1 MKIIIVGCGKVGGTL
16 AKQLCSEG
24 HDVTVLDKDA
34 SKLRAMSSG
43 YDVLA
48 LEGDAS
54 SYSDL
59 KEAGVE
65 DADILIAVTDSDEK
79 NLLCCLIGRKTGN
92 LKAIARVR
100 NPVYNSEVE
109 FFRKGFGLAMV
120 INPEMAA
127 ASEIARMF
135 RFPTAINIETF
146 AKGHIELLTF
156 HLPEHSKLA
165 GKPLTYIH
173 SKLHTDVL
181 VVMVKRG
188 DQVTIPSGDFV
199 VQAGD
204 ILSIVTGHGQ
214 AHDFFGKI
222 GIETNRVKNVMIVG
236 GGKVTYYVA
245 KKLIE
250 NGISVKIIERD
261 RTKCDELS
269 DLLPRAEIIHGDG
282 IDEDLLLEE
291 GIEVVD
297 GFTALTGLDE
307 QNIMIGLFAK
317 SVSKSNVK
325 LVTKITKISF
335 DDVIAGLNLGSIVNP
350 KEITADY
357 ILQFVRSM
365 QASVGS
371 EMENLYKLPDS
382 NAEAMEFHIGEQ
394 CKACDIPLQKLRLKK
409 NILIAKIYRGD
420 HLFTPTGSDYM
431 QVGDTVVLVALREH
445 KITNLDDILES

>member
-1 MKIIIVGCGKVGGTL
+1 MNIIIVGCGKVGGTL
-16 AKQLCSEG
+16 AKQLSMEG
-24 HDVTVLDKDA
+24 HDITVMDKDA
-34 SKLRAMSSG
+34 AKLRAMSSG

-54 SYSDL
+54 SYGDL

-65 DADILIAVTDSDEK
+65 TADILIAVTDSDEK
-79 NLLCCLIGRKTGN
+79 NLLCCLIGRRTGN
-92 LKAIARVR
+92 LRAIARVR

-127 ASEIARMF
+127 GSEIARAF
-135 RFPTAINIETF
+135 RFPSAIDIETF
-146 AKGHIELLTF
+146 AKGNIELLTF
-156 HLPEHSKLA
+156 HLPEGSKLV
-165 GKPLTYIH
+165 GKPLSYIH

-181 VVMVKRG
+181 VVTVRRG
-188 DQVTIPSGDFV
+188 GQVTIPSGDFV
-199 VQAGD
+199 VRAGD
-204 ILSIVTGHGQ
+204 VLSIVTGQGK
-214 AHDFFGKI
+214 AHEFFSKI

-245 KKLIE
+245 KQLITD
-250 NGISVKIIERD
+250 GISVKIIEKDKAR
-261 RTKCDELS
+261 CEELS

-291 GIEVVD
+291 GIEEVE
-297 GFTALTGLDE
+297 GFTTLTGMDE

-317 SVSKSNVK
+317 SVSRANVK

-335 DDVIAGLNLGSIVNP
+335 TDVVAGLNLGTIVNP

-357 ILQFVRSM
+357 ILQFVRAM

-382 NAEAMEFHIGEQ
+382 NAEVMEFHIGEK
-394 CKACDIPLQKLRLKK
+394 CKACNVPLQKLRLKS
-409 NILIAKIYRGD
+409 NILIAKIFRESR
-420 HLFTPTGSDYM
+420 LFTPSGSDSM
-431 QVGDTVVLVALREH
+431 QVGDTVVLVALCEH

>member
-135 RFPTAINIETF
+135 RFPSAINIETF

-204 ILSIVTGHGQ
+204 VLSIVTGHGQ

-222 GIETNRVKNVMIVG
+222 GIETNRVNNVMIVG
-236 GGKVTYYVA
+236 GGK
-245 KKLIE
+245 
-250 NGISVKIIERD
+250 
-261 RTKCDELS
+261 
-269 DLLPRAEIIHGDG
+269 GDG

-394 CKACDIPLQKLRLKK
+394 CRACDIPLQKLRLKK